1 MAEPIADTLAVAT
14 TVTIFAVS
22 FSRYLKRE
30 DTEENLPVPVSEA
43 SEGDAAENEKE
54 EISAHVGGASEKAER
69 NFSEQGED
77 RQNPFDG
84 I

>member
-1 MAEPIADTLAVAT
+1 MAT

-22 FSRYLKRE
+22 FSKYLKRE

-54 EISAHVGGASEKAER
+54 EISAHVGGASEKEER